1 MQCRATLRVVQGFAP
16 PKNAKV
22 PARTNWVTG
31 VRFPK
36 YLTDKGK
43 ELIEQAVF
51 PHVENQKRLMEK
63 LDLKTKTS
71 LQYGLEKW
79 LEVLEGSR

>member
-1 MQCRATLRVVQGFAP
+1 MRCRATLLVAQGFAP

-31 VRFPK
+31 VQFPK

-51 PHVENQKRLMEK
+51 PHVENEKRLLEK
-63 LDLKTKTS
+63 LDADTRTQLE
-71 LQYGLEKW
+71 QGLAAW
-79 LEVLEGSR
+79 LRALET

>member
-1 MQCRATLRVVQGFAP
+1 M
-16 PKNAKV
+16 
-22 PARTNWVTG
+22 
-31 VRFPK
+31 
-36 YLTDKGK
+36 
-43 ELIEQAVF
+43 IEQAVF

>member
-1 MQCRATLRVVQGFAP
+1 M
-16 PKNAKV
+16 
-22 PARTNWVTG
+22 
-31 VRFPK
+31 RFPK

-51 PHVENQKRLMEK
+51 PHVENKKRLMEK

-79 LEVLEGSR
+79 LEVLE

>member
-1 MQCRATLRVVQGFAP
+1 MVTSGTMTTRLKNLENQGLIDRLP
-16 PKNAKV
+16 NPDD
-22 PARTNWVTG
+22 ARSML
-31 VRFPK
+31 VR
-36 YLTDKGK
+36 LTDKGK

-51 PHVENQKRLMEK
+51 PHVENEKRLMEK

-71 LQYGLEKW
+71 LEHGLEKW